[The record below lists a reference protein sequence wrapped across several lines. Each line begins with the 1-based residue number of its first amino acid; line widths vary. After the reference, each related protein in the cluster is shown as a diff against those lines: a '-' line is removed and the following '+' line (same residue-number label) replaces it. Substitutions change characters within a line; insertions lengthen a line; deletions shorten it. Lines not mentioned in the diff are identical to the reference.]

1 MVSMVF
7 SYTILIRRTIAAEAL
22 PILTFSSAEVAGDV
36 GPKIGEVLHHVEG
49 AVTYGDAGSGAN
61 VLAQDVSLFDADLQA
76 KL

>member
-7 SYTILIRRTIAAEAL
+7 SYTLLIRRTIAAEAL

-36 GPKIGEVLHHVEG
+36 GEVLHHVEG

-61 VLAQDVSLFDADLQA
+61 VLAQDVSLFDTDPQA